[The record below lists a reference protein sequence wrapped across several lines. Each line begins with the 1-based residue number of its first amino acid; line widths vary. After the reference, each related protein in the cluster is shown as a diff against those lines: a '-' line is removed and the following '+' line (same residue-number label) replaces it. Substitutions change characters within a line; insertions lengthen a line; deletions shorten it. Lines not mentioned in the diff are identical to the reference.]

1 MIPEVKALHEFYSE
15 NRLSEPVKN
24 SIAAYKAAVK
34 GYAESPNGLMMDE
47 IQQKF
52 QRERDHIAK
61 MTATGWHVVE
71 IDSIVKCSDAMKGGH
86 SNRDWKERL
95 SNARDWC
102 NNNCTGRHTSL
113 NNYYWFKYESDAL
126 LFKLAK
132 G

>member
-102 NNNCTGRHTSL
+102 NTNCTGKHTSL
-113 NNYYWFKYESDAL
+113 NNYYWFQDEADAL
-126 LFKLAK
+126 LFKFAH
-132 G
+132 